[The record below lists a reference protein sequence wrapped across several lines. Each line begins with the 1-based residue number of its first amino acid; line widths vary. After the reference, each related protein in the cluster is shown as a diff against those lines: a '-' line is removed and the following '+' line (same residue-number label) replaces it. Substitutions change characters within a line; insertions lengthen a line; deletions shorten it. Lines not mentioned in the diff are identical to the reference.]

1 MDIWLLLLI
10 PLVASFTIALFTR
23 KYKDLSSYISIGA
36 VVLCF
41 ILSIKPIIYF
51 LADPHAE
58 PIERSFPWIDIP
70 GLYVEM
76 GTLLDPLS
84 VLMLFIV
91 TFVGS
96 LIHIYSRGYMH
107 GDPGYSRFFAC
118 LSLFI
123 FAMLGIV
130 LANNFIQMFI
140 FWELVGLASYLLIG
154 YYFEKPSAADA
165 AKKAFLVN
173 RVGDFGFIL
182 GIFVIFYATGTFN
195 FLAIEKQIEAGNVG
209 DWTLLLAALLIFC
222 GVVGKSAQFPLHV
235 WLPDA
240 MEGPTPVSA
249 LIHAATMV
257 AAGVYLLARTAF
269 LYHAAPPE
277 AAMVVAYIGGF
288 TALLAATIALAQSDI
303 KRVIAYSTLASLGYM
318 VMAMGVG
325 GVSAGMLYLTT
336 HAFFKALLFLAA
348 GSVIHALHTNDI
360 WKMGGLFG
368 KMKVT
373 GTTFLIGTLAM
384 VGVFPFSG
392 FFAKD
397 EILIATLASG
407 NYLLFILGIITAFL
421 IAVFMSKLLFVT
433 FFGEKRFHGHPHE
446 SPPVMTVP
454 LIILAF
460 FAAVSGL
467 VALPSLDPN
476 FSTYIGGHVEDGKE
490 GGHFVAIL
498 STVVVLAG
506 ILVAWL
512 IYQRRAI
519 EAEMIANHCHP
530 IYRLLERRLY
540 IDDFY
545 DRVIVAKIYNGM
557 ARMFNFMEIHLIIGL
572 MVNGTA
578 FLTREAGKA
587 LRMITTGRLQEYALF
602 MVGGVVILLLFFIL
616 G

>member
-1 MDIWLLLLI
+1 MGIWLLLLI
-10 PLVASFTIALFTR
+10 PLIATFTITLFTR
-23 KYKDLSSYISIGA
+23 RYKDLSSYISIGA

-41 ILSIKPIIYF
+41 ILSLKPILYF
-51 LADPHAE
+51 LKHPHASPLE
-58 PIERSFPWIDIP
+58 QAFPWLDIP
-70 GLYVEM
+70 GLYVEI

-195 FLAIEKQIEAGNVG
+195 FLAIERQIEAGNVN

-269 LYHAAPPE
+269 LYHAAPHE

-288 TALLAATIALAQSDI
+288 TALLSSAIALAQSDI

-360 WKMGGLFG
+360 WEMGGLYS

-373 GTTFLIGTLAM
+373 GGTFIIGALAM
-384 VGVFPFSG
+384 IGVFPFSG

-397 EILIATLASG
+397 EILVATLASG
-407 NYLLFILGIITAFL
+407 NYILFGSGVITAFL
-421 IAVFMSKLLFVT
+421 IAIFISKLVFVT
-433 FFGEKRFHGHPHE
+433 FFGERRYHGHPHE

-460 FAAVSGL
+460 FAAVSGF
-467 VALPSLDPN
+467 VALPGMEPN
-476 FSTYIGGHVEDGKE
+476 FSTYIGGHIE
-490 GGHFVAIL
+490 GGEGGDFVAIL
-498 STVVVLAG
+498 STLVVLAG
-506 ILVAWL
+506 IFVAWL
-512 IYQRRAI
+512 IYQRGFVRA
-519 EAEMIANHCHP
+519 EAIANHSHL
-530 IYRLLERRLY
+530 IHRALENRLY

-545 DRVIVAKIYNGM
+545 DRVVVERIYNGTG
-557 ARMFNFMEIHLIIGL
+557 RIFNFIEIHVIISFF
-572 MVNGTA
+572 VNGSA
-578 FLTREAGKA
+578 FITREIGKA
-587 LRMITTGRLQEYALF
+587 LRLLTTGRLQEYALL
-602 MVGGVVILLLFFIL
+602 MVGGVVVLLFFFTF

>member
-1 MDIWLLLLI
+1 MSIWLLLLI
-10 PLVASFTIALFTR
+10 PLIATTTITLITR
-23 KYKDLSSYISIGA
+23 RHKDLSSYISIGA

-41 ILSIKPIIYF
+41 IISIKPILYF
-51 LADPHAE
+51 LRNPHAE
-58 PIERSFPWIDIP
+58 PLEQSFTWLNIP
-70 GLYVEM
+70 GLYVEI

-360 WKMGGLFG
+360 WKMGGLYR
-368 KMKVT
+368 KMKIT
-373 GTTFLIGTLAM
+373 GSTFGIGALAM
-384 VGVFPFSG
+384 IGVFPFSG

-397 EILIATLASG
+397 EILVATLASG
-407 NYLLFILGIITAFL
+407 NYVLFIGGIITAFL
-421 IAVFMSKLLFVT
+421 IAIFMSKLVFVT
-433 FFGEKRFHGHPHE
+433 FFGEERYEGHPHE

-460 FAAVSGL
+460 FAAVSGF
-467 VALPSLDPN
+467 VALPGLEPN
-476 FSTYIGGHVEDGKE
+476 FSTYIDGHVEGGE

-498 STVVVLAG
+498 STLVVLAG

-512 IYQRRAI
+512 IYQRGFVRA
-519 EAEMIANHCHP
+519 EVIANHCHP
-530 IYRLLERRLY
+530 LYRVLENRFY

-545 DRVIVAKIYNGM
+545 DRVIVERIYNGIGR
-557 ARMFNFMEIHLIIGL
+557 AFNFTEIHIIIGFF
-572 MVNGTA
+572 VNGSA
-578 FLTREAGKA
+578 FITREIGKA
-587 LRMITTGRLQEYALF
+587 LRLLTTGRLQEYALL
-602 MVGGVVILLLFFIL
+602 MVGGVVILLFFFIF